1 MAKAFN
7 LPLELNQETVKR
19 MHAGMVA
26 RGMDPNAQDVEQR
39 TARERMAQL
48 PTGKGAECIFVA
60 EDKWVPVV
68 RLGGKVSLHQA
79 SHMISQFLKEA
90 DELCCGDSSASSPVS
105 RPCSKPSSS
114 RLRPTSLSHPIRPS
128 LSDCLSLPTCPR
140 ARLHRI

>member
-26 RGMDPNAQDVEQR
+26 RGMDPNAQDAEQR

-68 RLGGKVSLHQA
+68 RLGGKVSIHRA
-79 SHMISQFLKEA
+79 SRSVFTMPQKAHEPGC
-90 DELCCGDSSASSPVS
+90 DDSSASSLVS
-105 RPCSKPSSS
+105 HPCSKTSSS
-114 RLRPTSLSHPIRPS
+114 RLRRTFPSHPIRQN

-140 ARLHRI
+140 ARLHLI

>member
-1 MAKAFN
+1 MYQQDDITYPSMAKAFD

-26 RGMDPNAQDVEQR
+26 RGMDPNAQDAEQR

-68 RLGGKVSLHQA
+68 RLGGKVSLYQA
-79 SHMISQFLKEA
+79 SHMI
-90 DELCCGDSSASSPVS
+90 
-105 RPCSKPSSS
+105 
-114 RLRPTSLSHPIRPS
+114 LSIS
-128 LSDCLSLPTCPR
+128 EEGL
-140 ARLHRI
+140 